1 MKIRALILAACLVSL
16 TAVNAEARCGRSKP
30 VRKALAKMFEGR
42 RGCSNQPSGKTGELN
57 CRGGA
62 CQPSK
67 NVGELP
73 ACASGQC
80 HQPVK

>member
-1 MKIRALILAACLVSL
+1 MKRFTKVSQLTLALCLVSL

-42 RGCSNQPSGKTGELN
+42 RGCSNPSKSACSN
-57 CRGGA
+57 GA

-73 ACASGQC
+73 TCADGAC
-80 HQPVK
+80 HQN

>member
-1 MKIRALILAACLVSL
+1 MKRFAILAIVASL
-16 TAVNAEARCGRSKP
+16 SFVGQAEARCGRSKP
-30 VRKALAKMFEGR
+30 VRKVLAKMFEGR
-42 RGCSNQPSGKTGELN
+42 RGCSNPSKSACSN
-57 CRGGA
+57 GA

-80 HQPVK
+80 RAK